1 MSDRFTLTVGKQ
13 DIALGGYEY
22 YVNAIKVREYSEF
35 NDNISCYQA
44 GVAGRFNL
52 SSTNELVLQV
62 VNNLVEK
69 MMNLSLRFATR
80 SGKS

>member
-1 MSDRFTLTVGKQ
+1 MSDKFTLNVGKQ

-52 SSTNELVLQV
+52 SACQ
-62 VNNLVEK
+62 
-69 MMNLSLRFATR
+69 
-80 SGKS
+80 